1 MVVRDRLKELQDKSK
16 HYKAGDFEEV
26 EMKPLNPKQKNNTNM
41 DQFFQA
47 SEEIAVG
54 LSEIKKN
61 IDEIKILQKR
71 VLYEPS
77 KVERDKH
84 QGELNGLT
92 DVNKSL
98 GAKVQRLIKNEIEAN
113 NKLDEKP
120 GMSSQQLNE
129 LRMRKSTIA
138 TQSARYLEIWR
149 EYSNL
154 QVEFRE
160 ETKKKLAKTVKI
172 SSTSHLTDEEIE
184 EKIDKGDISIFSS
197 AIIQETAAAKE
208 QLKAIENRH
217 AEFLKLEASI
227 REVHEM
233 FIDVA
238 NLVENQGEMVTRI
251 EDHINN
257 AVIDVERGRENLGAA
272 EKFKKAA
279 NRKKFICIALLVVL
293 VIIILFII
301 LFEFGAF
308 SSSGGTTIV
317 KQEYHYILPDGTTII
332 KDEKDLEL
340 EKGSVNLGTERPST
354 TPSTTA
360 TSLSSEE
367 SSITP

>member
-16 HYKAGDFEEV
+16 HYKGDFEEV
-26 EMKPLNPKQKNNTNM
+26 EMKPLNPKQKSNTNM

-54 LSEIKKN
+54 LSEIQKN
-61 IDEIKILQKR
+61 IDKIRQLQKR
-71 VLYEPS
+71 VLNEPS
-77 KVERDKH
+77 KVERDKF
-84 QGELNGLT
+84 QGELNDVT

-113 NKLDEKP
+113 NKIEEKP
-120 GMSSQQLNE
+120 GMSSQQLSE
-129 LRMRKSTIA
+129 LRIRKSQIA

-160 ETKKKLAKTVKI
+160 KAKAKLAKQAAI
-172 SSTSHLTDEEIE
+172 SSASHLTEEEIE

-217 AEFLKLEASI
+217 AEFLKLEKSI
-227 REVHEM
+227 AEVHEM

-317 KQEYHYILPDGTTII
+317 KEFHYTLPDGSKII
-332 KDEKDLEL
+332 KDERDPEL
-340 EKGSVNLGTERPST
+340 EKGIVNLGTE
-354 TPSTTA
+354 TPSTT
-360 TSLSSEE
+360 LSSTENSE
-367 SSITP
+367 DSSIIP